1 MVVVVIGGRRGGQ
14 DKVNVLHTVLLHV
27 LDGVVRVHVD
37 GARGAFGG
45 GAGKAGLDEVAVCT
59 FVFFNHVGGDVGATA
74 DDDDLEDDK
83 FSRQRERIGGRG
95 CLLLSTM
102 GEGCVVRT
110 KLSSG
115 RGGRPSAFS
124 RRPP

>member
-1 MVVVVIGGRRGGQ
+1 MIVIGGRGGGQ
-14 DKVNVLHTVLLHV
+14 DKVNVLHTVLLDV

-59 FVFFNHVGGDVGATA
+59 FVFFNHVGGDVGAAA

-95 CLLLSTM
+95 GGLFVAVNDGGGVCSTYEAFVWSWRSSECL
-102 GEGCVVRT
+102 
-110 KLSSG
+110 
-115 RGGRPSAFS
+115 F
-124 RRPP
+124 

>member
-1 MVVVVIGGRRGGQ
+1 MSRSGGGGGTAALVVVVVVVIGGGGGQ
-14 DKVNVLHTVLLHV
+14 DDVNILHTVLLGV

-59 FVFFNHVGGDVGATA
+59 FVLFNHVGGDVGAAA

-83 FSRQRERIGGRG
+83 FSR
-95 CLLLSTM
+95 
-102 GEGCVVRT
+102 
-110 KLSSG
+110 
-115 RGGRPSAFS
+115 
-124 RRPP
+124 

>member
-1 MVVVVIGGRRGGQ
+1 MVVVVIGGRGGGQ
-14 DKVNVLHTVLLHV
+14 DKVNVLHTVLLDV

-45 GAGKAGLDEVAVCT
+45 GAGKAGLDEVAVCA
-59 FVFFNHVGGDVGATA
+59 FVFFNHVGGDVGAAA

-83 FSRQRERIGGRG
+83 FSRQREDWGGGAVCCCQRWG
-95 CLLLSTM
+95 M
-102 GEGCVVRT
+102 GCVVRT

-124 RRPP
+124 RRSP